1 MATGGP
7 AKVKIR
13 CSGCRRVFHVV
24 MEADYLRLPGSRRPP
39 YRRQSLKVTPVRD
52 YAIAATPQE
61 QGLALSQLRYTC
73 HQRCG
78 RTHIVG
84 RDRYRKAV
92 TAALAAGRSEVL
104 LGLDC

>member
-1 MATGGP
+1 MATGVP

-24 MEADYLRLPGSRRPP
+24 TEADYLRLPASRRPP
-39 YRRQSLKVTPVRD
+39 YRRQSLRMTPVRD
-52 YAIAATPQE
+52 YATPAAPQE
-61 QGLALSQLRYTC
+61 QGLALFQLRYTC

-78 RTHIVG
+78 RIHIVG
-84 RDRYRKAV
+84 RDRYAKAV
-92 TAALAAGRSEVL
+92 TAALAAGRGEVL